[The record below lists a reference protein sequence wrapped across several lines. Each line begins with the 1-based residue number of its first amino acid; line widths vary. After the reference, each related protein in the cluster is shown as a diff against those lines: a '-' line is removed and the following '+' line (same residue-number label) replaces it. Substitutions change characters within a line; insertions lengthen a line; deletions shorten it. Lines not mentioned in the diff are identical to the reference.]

1 MTDEKLGLA
10 SQTNLSCCVG
20 PLCGF
25 VCTVRFT
32 KMACSPSK
40 TVQSPSQQAKALPSQ
55 GSLCSPPDYGVTG
68 RQAVSGTSTVINA
81 TIVMVVQP
89 NSRPKPFRLPISR
102 PRRFHCPTC
111 TLPCDALSIIAL
123 VCSAI
128 TLFGCGVNFYSL
140 FCSIPAF
147 ILAIVSTR
155 DIGEERHAIM
165 SIVCSSLAICCNLL
179 LASFLICLLAL
190 HVC

>member
-40 TVQSPSQQAKALPSQ
+40 TVQSPSQQPKALPSQ
-55 GSLCSPPDYGVTG
+55 GSLFPPDYGATG
-68 RQAVSGTSTVINA
+68 RQAVPGTSTVIDT
-81 TIVMVVQP
+81 TIVMVIQ
-89 NSRPKPFRLPISR
+89 PKPFRLPISR
-102 PRRFHCPTC
+102 PRRYHCPMC

-123 VCSAI
+123 MCSAI
-128 TLFGCGVNFYSL
+128 TLFGCGVDFYSL